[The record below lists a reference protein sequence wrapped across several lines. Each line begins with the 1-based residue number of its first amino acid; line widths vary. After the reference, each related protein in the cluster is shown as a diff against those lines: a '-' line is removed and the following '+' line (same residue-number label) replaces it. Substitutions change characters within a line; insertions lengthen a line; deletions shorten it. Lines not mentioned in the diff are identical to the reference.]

1 MDEMVEQTM
10 SIINS
15 KKVSSENF
23 TKQIAFNA
31 IPHIDVFA
39 EDGYT
44 KEELKMTRETKKI
57 LDDKI
62 ELTATCVRIPVKVS
76 HAESVN
82 IEFEKPFTVKKI
94 SETLNNSPG
103 CKVFDKRENA
113 GYITPVDAEGK
124 NETFVSRIRE
134 DNSKN
139 NGFLVVHLRMTG
151 YFKFIEN
158 SSHPCKHTRIRF
170 FDKNNNE
177 LRYVDVRS
185 FGQMWW
191 INKGLSLNKIIKGLG
206 SLGPEPFSKDF
217 DANYLKKVISNR
229 TKSIKSVLLDQ
240 TIVAGIGNI
249 YADES
254 LYSAGISPFREAH
267 TIKKNELIKLK
278 ESIVTVLKKSIGS
291 GGTTFSDFRDLEGE
305 NGNFGLQ
312 TNVYRR
318 TGKKCRKC
326 GNLIEKQKIAG
337 RSTHWCPN
345 CQK

>member
-1 MDEMVEQTM
+1 MGSEMCIRDRLKEVQNENTQFP
-10 SIINS
+10 IENS
-15 KKVSSENF
+15 
-23 TKQIAFNA
+23 Q
-31 IPHIDVFA
+31 
-39 EDGYT
+39 
-44 KEELKMTRETKKI
+44 
-57 LDDKI
+57 
-62 ELTATCVRIPVKVS
+62 
-76 HAESVN
+76 
-82 IEFEKPFTVKKI
+82 
-94 SETLNNSPG
+94 
-103 CKVFDKRENA
+103 
-113 GYITPVDAEGK
+113 
-124 NETFVSRIRE
+124 
-134 DNSKN
+134 N

-158 SSHPCKHTRIRF
+158 STHPCKHTRIRF

-191 INKGLSLNKIIKGLG
+191 INKDLSLNKIIKGLG

-217 DANYLKKVISNR
+217 NANYLKKVISKR
-229 TKSIKSVLLDQ
+229 TKSIKAILLDQ

-254 LYSAGISPFREAH
+254 LYSAGISPFREAR

-291 GGTTFSDFRDLEGE
+291 GGTTFSDFRDLEGA

-318 TGKKCRKC
+318 TGKECRKC
-326 GNLIEKQKIAG
+326 GNLIERQKITG
-337 RSTHWCPN
+337 RSTHWCPK

>member
-1 MDEMVEQTM
+1 LPELPEVETVRRGLEQKLNNF
-10 SIINS
+10 II
-15 KKVSSENF
+15 KKVEVCRDS
-23 TKQIAFNA
+23 TVAFPSN
-31 IPHIDVFA
+31 
-39 EDGYT
+39 
-44 KEELKMTRETKKI
+44 KEEFTRELRNSLIYKWDRRGKYLI
-57 LDDKI
+57 AQLK
-62 ELTATCVRIPVKVS
+62 EV
-76 HAESVN
+76 ENEN
-82 IEFEKPFTVKKI
+82 IQFPLE
-94 SETLNNSPG
+94 NSQ
-103 CKVFDKRENA
+103 
-113 GYITPVDAEGK
+113 
-124 NETFVSRIRE
+124 
-134 DNSKN
+134 N
-139 NGFLVVHLRMTG
+139 NGILVVHLRMTG

-158 SSHPCKHTRIRF
+158 SIHPSKHTRIRF

-206 SLGPEPFSKDF
+206 SLGPEPFSKEF
-217 DANYLKKVISNR
+217 DANYLKKVISKR
-229 TKSIKSVLLDQ
+229 TKSIKAILLDQ

-254 LYSAGISPFREAH
+254 LYSAGISPFREAR
-267 TIKKNELIKLK
+267 TIKKNELIKLR

-318 TGKKCRKC
+318 TGKECRKC
-326 GNLIEKQKIAG
+326 GNLIERQKITG
-337 RSTHWCPN
+337 RSTHWCPK

>member
-1 MDEMVEQTM
+1 MPELPEVETVRRGLEQKLNNF
-10 SIINS
+10 II
-15 KKVSSENF
+15 KKVEVCRDS
-23 TKQIAFNA
+23 TVAFPIN
-31 IPHIDVFA
+31 
-39 EDGYT
+39 
-44 KEELKMTRETKKI
+44 KEEFIEGLLNSLIYKWDRRGKYLIAQLKE
-57 LDDKI
+57 
-62 ELTATCVRIPVKVS
+62 VQ
-76 HAESVN
+76 N
-82 IEFEKPFTVKKI
+82 
-94 SETLNNSPG
+94 
-103 CKVFDKRENA
+103 ENA
-113 GYITPVDAEGK
+113 Q
-124 NETFVSRIRE
+124 FHL

-151 YFKFIEN
+151 YFKFIEK

-170 FDKNNNE
+170 FDNNNNE

-191 INKGLSLNKIIKGLG
+191 INKGLSVNKIIKGLG

-217 DANYLKKVISNR
+217 DANYLKKVISKR
-229 TKSIKSVLLDQ
+229 TKSIKAILLDQ

-254 LYSAGISPFREAH
+254 LYSAGISPFREAR

-318 TGKKCRKC
+318 TGKNCRKC
-326 GNLIEKQKIAG
+326 GNLIERQKITG
-337 RSTHWCPN
+337 RSTHWCPK

>member
-1 MDEMVEQTM
+1 MPELPEVETVRRGLEQKLNNF
-10 SIINS
+10 II
-15 KKVSSENF
+15 KKVEVCRDS
-23 TKQIAFNA
+23 TVAFPIN
-31 IPHIDVFA
+31 
-39 EDGYT
+39 
-44 KEELKMTRETKKI
+44 KEEFIEGLLNSLIYKWDRRGKYLIAQLKE
-57 LDDKI
+57 
-62 ELTATCVRIPVKVS
+62 VQ
-76 HAESVN
+76 N
-82 IEFEKPFTVKKI
+82 
-94 SETLNNSPG
+94 
-103 CKVFDKRENA
+103 ENA
-113 GYITPVDAEGK
+113 QFLLE
-124 NETFVSRIRE
+124 
-134 DNSKN
+134 NSKN

-177 LRYVDVRS
+177 LRYIDVRS

-191 INKGLSLNKIIKGLG
+191 INKDLSLNKIIKGLG

-217 DANYLKKVISNR
+217 DANYLKKVISKR
-229 TKSIKSVLLDQ
+229 TKSIKAILLDQ

-254 LYSAGISPFREAH
+254 LYSAGISPFREAR

-278 ESIVTVLKKSIGS
+278 ESIVTVLRKSIGS

-318 TGKKCRKC
+318 TGKECRKC
-326 GNLIEKQKIAG
+326 GNLIERQKITG
-337 RSTHWCPN
+337 RSTHWCPK